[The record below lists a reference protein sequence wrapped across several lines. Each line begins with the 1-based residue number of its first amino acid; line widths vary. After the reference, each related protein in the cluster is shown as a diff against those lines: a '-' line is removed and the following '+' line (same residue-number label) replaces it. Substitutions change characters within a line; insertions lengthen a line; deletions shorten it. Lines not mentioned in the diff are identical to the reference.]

1 MSELPSILNF
11 MFKNEKK
18 ISLLIVD
25 DHPVV
30 LEGMRSLLQDYD
42 QVSVEGTCVNGEET
56 LAFLEKCQIE
66 VVLLDINLPDISGI
80 ELCKQIKQRYP
91 AVYVIAISNYNERS
105 MITKM
110 LQHGATGYVLKNASA
125 QDLINAIETVFRKTL
140 FFSPEVQQS
149 LFDAALE
156 NVEDL
161 PKLTRREKEVLRC
174 IGEGKTTNEIG
185 EKLFIS
191 PYTVETH
198 RRNLM
203 QKFEVSNA
211 ASLVRLASQYG
222 LI

>member
-1 MSELPSILNF
+1 MQN
-11 MFKNEKK
+11 

-30 LEGMRSLLQDYD
+30 LEGMKALLLDSEEVLVKGCCNNGQSAQLFLQDE
-42 QVSVEGTCVNGEET
+42 SVDV
-56 LAFLEKCQIE
+56 I
-66 VVLLDINLPDISGI
+66 LLDINLPDMSGI
-80 ELCKQIKQRYP
+80 DLCKQIKQQYP
-91 AVYVIAISNYNERS
+91 QTYIIAISNYNERS

-110 LQHGATGYVLKNASA
+110 LQNGATGYVLKNAGA
-125 QDLINAIETVFRKTL
+125 DEIINAIKAVVNKTV

-156 NVEDL
+156 DPLDL
-161 PKLTRREKEVLRC
+161 PKLTRREQEVLRC
-174 IGEGKTTNEIG
+174 IAEGKTTSEIG
-185 EKLFIS
+185 EVLFIS
-191 PYTVETH
+191 PHTVETH

-211 ASLVRLASQYG
+211 AALIRVATQYQ